1 MVTERATCAEAIE
14 DSAVANR
21 TIVNR
26 DVARTKMARRRRFE
40 DVVTALVSTS
50 VSVEIL
56 QDWQMS
62 EIGIY
67 VSPREAPG
75 LKRGN
80 KQSRTATDHTRL

>member
-1 MVTERATCAEAIE
+1 MVTERATCAEAME
-14 DSAVANR
+14 ESAVVNR

-40 DVVTALVSTS
+40 GVVNALVSTS
-50 VSVEIL
+50 VSVEML
-56 QDWQMS
+56 QDWKMS
-62 EIGIY
+62 ELGIY